1 MGGETAI
8 TMATLISDYLQPL
21 FTQVIT
27 NIGTIVTTVTGSP
40 FLMLTVAMMFT
51 GVMFKFL
58 RKLLG
63 AY

>member
-1 MGGETAI
+1 MGETAI
-8 TMATLISDYLQPL
+8 TMATLISDSLQPL

-27 NIGTIVTTVTGSP
+27 NIGTIVQTIVGSP

>member
-8 TMATLISDYLQPL
+8 TMATLISDSLQPL
-21 FTQVIT
+21 FTQVLT
-27 NIGTIVTTVTGSP
+27 NISSIVTTITGSP